1 MSGILFDDPDL
12 RFSKRLRLFVS
23 RIPSFALLLFRWL
36 TKADR
41 SCRSHSRQLEVEFPA
56 AAQTACQLTKR
67 TLWGS
72 PAADR
77 ASIDALHPHNNWVN
91 IEDQHEISFIRE
103 KLAAFARRVPIQGRT
118 SPRRFAR
125 DRQNSRQENILA
137 THCRVFFKRKN
148 CEQTSRVI
156 TQRFAASAAG
166 AEA

>member
-23 RIPSFALLLFRWL
+23 MIPSFALLLFRWL

-41 SCRSHSRQLEVEFPA
+41 SSRSHSRQFEVEFPA

-72 PAADR
+72 PIADR

-91 IEDQHEISFIRE
+91 IEDQHEISFIWE
-103 KLAAFARRVPIQGRT
+103 KLAAFARRVPIPGRT
-118 SPRRFAR
+118 SLWRLSP
-125 DRQNSRQENILA
+125 DRQNSRRENILA
-137 THCRVFFKRKN
+137 THCRIFFQREDCK
-148 CEQTSRVI
+148 QTSRVI
-156 TQRFAASAAG
+156 TQRLAPG
-166 AEA
+166 ATRAQA